1 MRLDGIVYTL
11 AAGDAEVCLTVITS
25 IVAATGSSFALRV
38 QFRAGDRD
46 NSTIYGSVTT
56 SVSVGMVVTHL
67 RIPYVAARPGIGR
80 IAAFVAPSDRIS
92 WAARIMSDNV
102 QGLINITESAAT
114 DGCDADDT
122 ATLGPLTTQPTG
134 TGDVGTS
141 ATATAALPPPSTVTT
156 TASNAPTLAAIA
168 TPPTHI
174 GGAGGASTA
183 APFRTTPTSGGG
195 TVNMVPGNAG
205 DSSPA
210 GDGSDSNSPE
220 TIVAIVV
227 IGVAVLILAA
237 VFAVQ
242 RARRLRGKKVRLDM
256 VQELGG
262 SVGTAAAPPGRLAG
276 TNATLHSW
284 LDDTRS
290 SGGTRHTSPES
301 VYETRRL
308 PGVSA
313 AQSPGLYAEM
323 SPRLYAEI
331 DEVPEYQ
338 IASGAEGMEVSPLS
352 AADRQRAGDSETI
365 PVGIDA
371 DGMIRPVNPPNSH
384 DVQQRSLRGTLEPV
398 LQPPWATDEMP
409 PTPPTRMSLIRG
421 RAHDS
426 AQSARG
432 GPAEPLDEAYEPVV
446 RESGYE
452 PVDKSRAR
460 AGRRVTKRL
469 QASSGLD
476 PDYDVGGP
484 LGTVGYDTASP
495 APEYEIPSPFPASTA
510 QTPTLLNAMTGY
522 AVTRSRTDPR
532 KGYPNVE
539 YVNQVVIS

>member
-1 MRLDGIVYTL
+1 MRLDGLVYTL
-11 AAGDAEVCLTVITS
+11 AAGDAEVCLTAITS

-56 SVSVGMVVTHL
+56 GVSVGTVVTHL
-67 RIPYVAARPGIGR
+67 RIPYAAARPGIGR
-80 IAAFVAPSDRIS
+80 IAAFVAPSDQIS

-102 QGLINITESAAT
+102 QGLINITEFAAT
-114 DGCDADDT
+114 DGCDADAT
-122 ATLGPLTTQPTG
+122 ATPGPHTTQPPG

-141 ATATAALPPPSTVTT
+141 ETATAAPPPSSTVDT
-156 TASNAPTLAAIA
+156 PTLAATA
-168 TPPTHI
+168 TPPTHT
-174 GGAGGASTA
+174 GGAGGATTA

-210 GDGSDSNSPE
+210 GNGSDSHSPE

-242 RARRLRGKKVRLDM
+242 RVRRLRGNKGRLDM

-284 LDDTRS
+284 LDDTSS

-301 VYETRRL
+301 MYETPRL
-308 PGVSA
+308 PGISA
-313 AQSPGLYAEM
+313 AQ

-331 DEVPEYQ
+331 DDIPEYQ
-338 IASGAEGMEVSPLS
+338 IASGAEVMEVSPLS
-352 AADRQRAGDSETI
+352 AADRQRAGDSETT
-365 PVGIDA
+365 PVSSDA
-371 DGMIRPVNPPNSH
+371 DPCLH
-384 DVQQRSLRGTLEPV
+384 DVRRSLRGTLDAVPRP
-398 LQPPWATDEMP
+398 LCTTDAMP

-421 RAHDS
+421 RA
-426 AQSARG
+426 QSIRG
-432 GPAEPLDEAYEPVV
+432 GPAETPDETYEPVV
-446 RESGYE
+446 RDVGYE

-476 PDYDVGGP
+476 PDYDVGGRF
-484 LGTVGYDTASP
+484 GTVGYDTASP
-495 APEYEIPSPFPASTA
+495 APEYETPSPFLASTA
-510 QTPTLLNAMTGY
+510 QTPTLLNAMTGP
-522 AVTRSRTDPR
+522 AVPRSRTDTR
-532 KGYPNVE
+532 KGYRNVE
-539 YVNQVVIS
+539 YVNPSRSITTSQ